1 MYEAEDKS
9 APATR
14 RVPVRVLLIAMA
26 DSIHVARW
34 IAQFEGL
41 HVEFVLFPSG
51 PNRRVHPGI
60 ADRIEAEQ
68 SWPRV
73 SIPAGMEFWSFPL
86 GLPDL
91 VLDNRLRAPL
101 LKRILVSER
110 FDYIHVLEFQHAG
123 YLLERASR
131 GVSLDSPV
139 IATNWG
145 SDIFWFQQFP
155 KHAAAIRRLLEMS
168 DYYSSECVRD
178 RDLAASLGFSGIYLP
193 TNPNAGGIETN
204 DFRIR
209 AMRSPPSERRIIAIK
224 GYDRFV
230 GLAPMALEAIEQ
242 VSDLLQGYQIV
253 MYSASRRMRRRVSRS
268 AARTGLTMTAIEPY
282 GHSHSQMMEL
292 FLSARIYLG
301 VSRSDGISTSLL
313 ESMTTGCFPVQT
325 NTSCASEWITCGVS
339 GAIIKDLT
347 VDAVAE
353 GLRRPLL
360 DDQLVD
366 SAMATNLAVVSD
378 RLDTSRIRRDSLT
391 FYGLVET

>member
-1 MYEAEDKS
+1 MFEVTNRGSSE
-9 APATR
+9 TR
-14 RVPVRVLLIAMA
+14 RVPVRVLLIAYA
-26 DSIHVARW
+26 NSIHVARW

-41 HVEFVLFPSG
+41 PVEFVLFPSG
-51 PNRRVHPGI
+51 PSRRVHPGI
-60 ADRIEAEQ
+60 ASRIVADH

-73 SIPAGMEFWSFPL
+73 SIPAGMEFLSFPL
-86 GLPDL
+86 GLADL

-101 LKRILVSER
+101 LKRILVSEC
-110 FDYIHVLEFQHAG
+110 FDFIHVLEFQHAG

-131 GVSLDSPV
+131 GVDLRSPV

-145 SDIFWFQQFP
+145 SDIYWFRKFP

-168 DYYSSECVRD
+168 DYYSAECVRD
-178 RDLAASLGFSGIYLP
+178 RDLAASLGFSGTYLP

-209 AMRSPPSERRIIAIK
+209 AMKSPPSERRIIAVK

-230 GLAPMALEAIEQ
+230 GMAPMALDAIEQ

-253 MYSASRRMRRRVSRS
+253 VYSASHRMRRRVART
-268 AARTGLTMTAIEPY
+268 AARTGLATVSIAPY
-282 GHSHSQMMEL
+282 GQSHAQMMEL
-292 FLSARIYLG
+292 FLSSRIYLG

-325 NTSCASEWITCGVS
+325 NTSCANEWITCGVS

-353 GLRRPLL
+353 GLSRPLL
-360 DDQLVD
+360 DDRLVD
-366 SAMATNLAVVSD
+366 SAMTTNLAVVSD
-378 RLDTSRIRRDSLT
+378 RLNASRIRRDSLT
-391 FYGLVET
+391 FYGLAQT